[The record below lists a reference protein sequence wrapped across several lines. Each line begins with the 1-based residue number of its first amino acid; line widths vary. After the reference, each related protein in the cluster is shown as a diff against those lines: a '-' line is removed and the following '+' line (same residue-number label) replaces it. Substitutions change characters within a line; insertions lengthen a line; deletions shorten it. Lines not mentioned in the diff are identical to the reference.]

1 MLDNL
6 TNSNTIMYK
15 QIQIYLITSQ
25 FEIVKLDRIYYDLIP
40 RLLLQIVLFLRYY
53 LPLKKMGLL
62 ISSFSVMVKAHLKLF
77 SDSSNSFP
85 YSSILPASFVS
96 WLTFSGFSI
105 KRRKRKRLKKLIL
118 SIGADG

>member
-6 TNSNTIMYK
+6 TNSNTITYK

-40 RLLLQIVLFLRYY
+40 RLLLQIVLFLRYH

-105 KRRKRKRLKKLIL
+105 KRRKRKRLKKPNL